1 MEELVERI
9 GGDEEA
15 VLINAVKWSFT
26 WKLNSPQS
34 IAWCYDGFP
43 GMGGR
48 VQYVIT
54 WTLIWPNL
62 CIN

>member
-1 MEELVERI
+1 VA
-9 GGDEEA
+9 GEA
-15 VLINAVKWSFT
+15 VLINAVKWSFI

-54 WTLIWPNL
+54 RTLISKSLYQWMEWRHCKN
-62 CIN
+62 